1 MTVPVEDLRLR
12 FEEFIKEQRRLARAV
27 AGGERAPGQL
37 VQAQELLESA
47 RELLARADGVIP
59 ARTDLDDT
67 VEAEAAFTCLALI
80 VPELLT
86 SVGYRHPPP
95 PTFTDILFDLGE
107 ARDHVVR
114 PRSDEDRADAMRSLD
129 DIITLT
135 GRAADAVVSGRPP
148 SLWKVRL
155 DGALRV
161 SRALI
166 PHVATTTAIA
176 VASVA
181 SGSQLAAAVST
192 VATSLA
198 ALLLPTSDLKDLFEP
213 PAQRVPLVAEH
224 RRAARA
230 ALEQRDRLLT
240 RATNRNSVTF
250 RWAEQAQATALLHLR
265 MLAQVPGEDTT
276 QLETDVAR
284 FGGSW
289 RIGPRRIVGRDG
301 PAPAPRPAADQ
312 NVPEGEQPQTPSD
325 ISERPPPP
333 GPRAAGGGLNHL

>member
-1 MTVPVEDLRLR
+1 MTVPAEDLRLR
-12 FEEFIKEQRRLARAV
+12 FEEFIREQRRLARAV

-59 ARTDLDDT
+59 GHTDLDDT
-67 VEAEAAFTCLALI
+67 IEAEAAFTCLALL

-86 SVGYRHPPP
+86 SVGYKHPPP
-95 PTFTDILFDLGE
+95 PTFTDILFDLEE

-114 PRSDEDRADAMRSLD
+114 SSSDEARADALRSLD
-129 DIITLT
+129 DIITLV
-135 GRAADAVVSGRPP
+135 GRAADAVLAGRPP
-148 SLWKVRL
+148 GLWKVRL

-176 VASVA
+176 VASGA
-181 SGSQLAAAVST
+181 SGSPFAAAVST
-192 VATSLA
+192 VGTSLA
-198 ALLLPTSDLKDLFEP
+198 ALLLPTSTDLKDLFEP

-240 RATNRNSVTF
+240 MAASRDSDAF
-250 RWAEQAQATALLHLR
+250 RWAEQAQATARLHLR
-265 MLAQVPGEDTT
+265 MLAHVPGEDTT

-284 FGGSW
+284 FGGA
-289 RIGPRRIVGRDG
+289 RRMGRRRIVHHDE
-301 PAPAPRPAADQ
+301 PAPRPAADQ
-312 NVPEGEQPQTPSD
+312 DVPEDEQPQTPSD
-325 ISERPPPP
+325 IPVRPPPP
-333 GPRAAGGGLNHL
+333 DPRAGGGGLNNL